1 MEIFYYKEIDSTQLE
16 ARRILKSNQQATP
29 FAVVADI
36 QTFGIGSRSNNWDS
50 VDGNLFMSF
59 VLNKKN
65 LPCDLELVSTSI
77 YFGYILKL
85 ALKQLGSQA
94 WLKWPNDIYI
104 KENKIGGIMTNI
116 VGENIIC
123 GIGLNLLKTEKYAS
137 LDIKI
142 ERETIVKTY
151 FYILNE
157 VPSWKRIFSM
167 FRVEFDN
174 SKDLKTHVDGQS
186 VSLKNALLESDGSL
200 IIEGKRVYSLR

>member
-1 MEIFYYKEIDSTQLE
+1 MEILYYKEIDSTQLE
-16 ARRILKSNQQATP
+16 ARRILKNNHQVTP

-36 QTFGIGSRSNNWDS
+36 QTFGIGSRNNNWDS
-50 VDGNLFMSF
+50 IDGNLFMSF

-65 LPCDLELVSTSI
+65 LPYDLEPVSTSI

-85 ALKQLGSQA
+85 ALKQLGSTA

-104 KENKIGGIMTNI
+104 KENKIGGIITNI

-123 GIGLNLLKTEKYAS
+123 GIGLNLLKTEKYDS
-137 LDIKI
+137 LDIKTD
-142 ERETIVKTY
+142 RETVIKTY
-151 FYILNE
+151 FCILSE